1 MHELDLLLH
10 NSSSPHSPHLIC
22 QANLGLLHI
31 IVFFFF
37 YLIGDINQEVFLTSV
52 SLSAES
58 VVANSSENTH

>member
-1 MHELDLLLH
+1 MHELGLLLH

-31 IVFFFF
+31 IVFFF
-37 YLIGDINQEVFLTSV
+37 YLIGDINQEVFPTSV
-52 SLSAES
+52 SLSEES